1 MYDSDNLKQESK
13 ERIKTKVHLKQTLT
27 EKGQFDPKSNM
38 SLFFPMG
45 CIAIYPSGLFCCE
58 MSIVGTMKQE
68 GAQRFLKS

>member
-38 SLFFPMG
+38 SLFFLW
-45 CIAIYPSGLFCCE
+45 AVLLFTQVDYFAVKCPLLE
-58 MSIVGTMKQE
+58 
-68 GAQRFLKS
+68 L